1 MMRLA
6 ASRHETVRG
15 RDLAES
21 PTFVE
26 FSRQIRSELRQSGL
40 LEQTLFDR
48 ITAAAWRLSRLDPDA
63 LPFSREEVRAERSL
77 QRALEMLESL
87 RAVLPVNPP
96 RSTPPS
102 TPPSPVRQ
110 TEEESPADSWR
121 DRLTFDPKTSDD
133 SPVVKGTWIT
143 VDHVISLIVDNWS
156 WADILRS
163 HPELT
168 EDDIRSCLS
177 YAIEQSQD
185 GAC

>member
-6 ASRHETVRG
+6 ASLHETVRG

-63 LPFSREEVRAERSL
+63 LAFSREELRAERSL
-77 QRALEMLESL
+77 HRALEMLESL
-87 RAVLPVNPP
+87 RAALPVNPV
-96 RSTPPS
+96 RSA
-102 TPPSPVRQ
+102 PPSPVRQ
-110 TEEESPADSWR
+110 GPEESPADSWR